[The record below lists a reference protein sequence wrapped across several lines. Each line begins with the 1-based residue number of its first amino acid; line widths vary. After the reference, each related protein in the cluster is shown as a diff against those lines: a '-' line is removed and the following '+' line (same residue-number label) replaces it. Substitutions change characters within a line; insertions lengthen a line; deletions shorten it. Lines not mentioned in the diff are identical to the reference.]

1 MIEALCFF
9 SIVHFTKLRVINRQ
23 MDVADFR
30 LFEWKQG
37 LTGFLWKTEA
47 PDWQGQGRAGG
58 DYLCG
63 ACSIAQMLCLLK

>member
-37 LTGFLWKTEA
+37 LTGFLWKTVA
-47 PDWQGQGRAGG
+47 PDWQGQGRSVETTFAEPVASHR
-58 DYLCG
+58 CC
-63 ACSIAQMLCLLK
+63 AF